1 MATNGMNFQGSSYAN
16 ETPISSCGSG
26 DADFA
31 SDPASSG
38 FFSNDY
44 KKWVAS
50 WVDTQRKIL
59 NNHFQQLI
67 VRTA

>member
-1 MATNGMNFQGSSYAN
+1 MSDRMATNGMGFQGSSYAN
-16 ETPISSCGSG
+16 ETPVSSTGSG

-44 KKWVAS
+44 KK
-50 WVDTQRKIL
+50 
-59 NNHFQQLI
+59 
-67 VRTA
+67 